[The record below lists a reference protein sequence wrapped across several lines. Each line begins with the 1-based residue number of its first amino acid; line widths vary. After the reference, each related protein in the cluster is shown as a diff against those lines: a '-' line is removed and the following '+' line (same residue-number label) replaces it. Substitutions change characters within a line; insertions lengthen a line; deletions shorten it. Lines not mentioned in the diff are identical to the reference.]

1 MSQNLFHMRLHL
13 RLPVKKQWPPLTQL
27 IYSRGWSIFTCMFT
41 FNNTKLYSTTNKIL
55 EGSNE
60 LKREHILSSILTI
73 SFRQHQMS
81 ILEIFKLDQMY
92 FVIVRNKNLNN
103 LSSTLFVPIISSVS
117 PAEKILN
124 ILVFV
129 ISPNFKPINYTKKTL
144 LEN

>member
-81 ILEIFKLDQMY
+81 ILEIFKLDRMY
-92 FVIVRNKNLNN
+92 LVIVRNKNLNN

-117 PAEKILN
+117 LRWKNLEYPCICHLSKLKTN
-124 ILVFV
+124 QL
-129 ISPNFKPINYTKKTL
+129 YRKTL